1 MKDISFVIPC
11 YGSERTIE
19 IVVDEICTTMQERE
33 NYTYEIVLVNDNS
46 PDGVWSVITELTRKH
61 DNVKGISLARNFGQ
75 HAALMAGYGICDGEI
90 VVSLDD
96 DGQTPANQVFLLIDK
111 INEGFD
117 VVYGCYP
124 KIKQSPFRV
133 WGSLVNEKMIEVLLG
148 KPKELKCTSYYAAKR
163 FIIEEMLR
171 YKNSFPYVGGLV
183 LRSTKKIA
191 NVMVQHR
198 ARLEGAS
205 GYSLGKLLGLWF
217 NGFTA
222 FSVKPLR
229 LATIIGFLCAVSGF
243 IFGLVMILRKLLGYT
258 TVLGYSSIMT
268 VVLFIGGIIMILL
281 GIIGEYIGRIYI
293 SINNA
298 PQYVIREK
306 VGIIDEK
313 RI

>member
-11 YGSERTIE
+11 YGSEHTIE
-19 IVVDEICTTMQERE
+19 LVVNEICSTMRKRE
-33 NYTYEIVLVNDNS
+33 KYTYEIVLVNDNS
-46 PDGVWSVITELTRKH
+46 PDRVWSVITVLSKKY

-75 HAALMAGYGICDGEI
+75 HAALMAGYGICEGDI

-96 DGQTPANQVFLLIDK
+96 DGQTPADEVFLLIDK
-111 INEGFD
+111 INEGYD

-124 KIKQSPFRV
+124 KIKQSPFRI
-133 WGSLVNEKMIEVLLG
+133 WGSWVNEKMIEALLG

-183 LRSTKKIA
+183 LRSTKNIT
-191 NVMVQHR
+191 NVQVQHR
-198 ARLEGAS
+198 ARLEGVS
-205 GYSLGKLLGLWF
+205 GYSLTKLLGLWF

-229 LATIIGFLCAVSGF
+229 LATIIGFICAVSGF
-243 IFGLVMILRKLLGYT
+243 VFGLIMVLRKLLGYT

-268 VVLFIGGIIMILL
+268 VLLFLGGIIMVLL
-281 GIIGEYIGRIYI
+281 GIIGEYVGRIYI

-306 VGIIDEK
+306 VGIEDEK
-313 RI
+313 TI